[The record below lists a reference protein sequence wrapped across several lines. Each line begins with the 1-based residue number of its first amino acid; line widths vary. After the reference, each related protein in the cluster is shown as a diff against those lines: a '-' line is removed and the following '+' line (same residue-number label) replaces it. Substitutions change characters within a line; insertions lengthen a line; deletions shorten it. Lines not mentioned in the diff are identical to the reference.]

1 MNSNASSDIQTIVTE
16 QLNSR
21 PYTHQ
26 QDVDTSV
33 AAVVTAQHDLRFLGA
48 TVGAVLA
55 QRMLP
60 ATIIIA
66 DCTGQIEQPLQMTFD
81 VIHSSKDVLTEVPQ
95 AKTVRVILVGAKDSS
110 SFTDAVMRAVGQ
122 IDIDA
127 GIRALWM
134 LHDDSRPADDRCLE
148 TLLDAWKNTPTA
160 SLLGSKQLDW
170 QAENLHN
177 VGLYAGH
184 HDVVSLVVDGEPDQ
198 EQYDGRQ
205 DVLSVSLSGALV
217 PLSTLRTFEGADPWF
232 GTFAESTDLCRRICL
247 GGGRVVVVPQAR
259 IAHRRSRFE
268 GVRSRNGRPVEDED
282 ERIDPYLAV
291 RESNT
296 KYAYT
301 DVHRSWWPLLWV
313 WSIIQS
319 LGLAVLCLSR
329 KQPYH
334 ACCELAIPWRAI
346 VRLPGAWKAR
356 ARLCRQNKVALK
368 SLSTLSANRRQIKE
382 WRDRRRAFHD
392 QQGTVLLSPLGKA
405 HLRKRLLRR
414 WGFAVGSALMT
425 LFWTVAMYWD
435 VFRSVFSGASIYSR
449 SLLPT
454 DASFSQLV
462 HAATTSWAY
471 ASGTGI
477 SAPSAP
483 WLLVLM
489 VVSIFS
495 CGHVATAV
503 GLVFFLSAPL
513 MTLSFWSLAGIFT
526 RSDAVRCMT
535 ALLWF
540 ALALPMGLYADADV
554 AMLTVMVFLPAAFA
568 FSFRAVGMYRT
579 EDLVKPHASVQSA
592 ALAALCFIPVVA
604 AEPQLLLPLMLTFL
618 TFLLFV
624 RSHKPT
630 LLLIPLPAAFVCA
643 PTLVNSVRFAGDGT
657 WRQLFGSIM
666 LPSVSRDG
674 DPIVAN
680 LSDAL
685 SRAFGIG
692 IGHGQWEYVGA
703 GILGLIV
710 MLAAASLAL
719 PFVLRASRM
728 MWVAVIAGLMTAML
742 SAAVAVAV
750 DADGPVAGSML
761 PGTAYAMLGLL
772 ACVCMVAGAA
782 VRRFVM
788 LRQQGKTGAVEI
800 EGRGSKLLPI
810 AARAGRVVLVCLLAA
825 SVVACAGF
833 DYAERDHG
841 RVRSSDSG
849 LPMVATDFLAQDDAR
864 RVLALRADSNGM
876 VSYNVMRTGRGDLI
890 DSSPAQ
896 RVEVISGRSDG
907 DSRTIAQDCAQLLS
921 NSDSDA
927 IAELGKLG
935 FGGIYVVKQNGSKA
949 QREASSQLSSN
960 IGAADGTQNV
970 VSSDNGTYYRLMV
983 QDLSKQHVDRS
994 GPNKAATSKWRH
1006 AWLWCMGV
1014 ILVAYCL
1021 VALPRIRRYGQEEA

>member
-1 MNSNASSDIQTIVTE
+1 MNSNASSDIQAIVTE

-301 DVHRSWWPLLWV
+301 DVHRSWWPLLWL

-346 VRLPGAWKAR
+346 ARLPGAWKAR

-382 WRDRRRAFHD
+382 WQDRRRAFHD

-414 WGFAVGSALMT
+414 WGFAVGSALMA

-513 MTLSFWSLAGIFT
+513 MALSFWSLAGIFT

-692 IGHGQWEYVGA
+692 IGHGRWEYVGA

-710 MLAAASLAL
+710 VLAAASLAL

-800 EGRGSKLLPI
+800 EGRVSKLLPI

-994 GPNKAATSKWRH
+994 GLNKAATSKWRH